1 MGYQINVICVMLGP
15 LIRAATQ
22 ETDKV
27 LSQLTSVDDTRTVA
41 VACDFELVKAG

>member
-15 LIRAATQ
+15 LIRAVTQ